1 MKTLLRH
8 AGSFAAP
15 VVICLLLPYLSVRAG
30 GQTFD
35 AVLRNT
41 PLQFIAGCAI
51 IGAGLVLF
59 VLCVRMFTLIG
70 NGTIMPWDPT
80 RKLVTG
86 SLYAYLRN
94 PMILS
99 VLIILAGEAVAFASV
114 WIALLALLFFAINTA
129 YFIFSEEPGLERR
142 FGEEYREYKRNVPM
156 WLPRFRPWKPG
167 GQDK

>member
-1 MKTLLRH
+1 M
-8 AGSFAAP
+8 
-15 VVICLLLPYLSVRAG
+15 
-30 GQTFD
+30 
-35 AVLRNT
+35 
-41 PLQFIAGCAI
+41 FI
-51 IGAGLVLF
+51 
-59 VLCVRMFTLIG
+59 LIG

-86 SLYAYLRN
+86 SLYAYMRN

-114 WIALLALLFFAINTA
+114 WIALLALLFFAINTV

-156 WLPRFRPWKPG
+156 WLPRLRPWKPRERG
-167 GQDK
+167 T